1 MAQAMINMMKQHP
14 AHWAVLEG
22 NLAQFMIHLDD
33 ADEVDPITGDTL
45 LMAILCKDWEETRD
59 KMVWVHM
66 LIQKAKMMS
75 QYINICKLNDSGR
88 CPADA
93 LNALANEELA
103 RYIDVNILKEE
114 FHELGLYIRGQQ
126 CSIEGLENE
135 WVKVDRVPPIT
146 IKSAWTI
153 QDWDDNHTQS
163 ATHDHKSTCQ
173 IQDVP
178 TSSDQGANSI
188 QISAAHNNQEV
199 WSANGWTW

>member
-75 QYINICKLNDSGR
+75 QYINICKLNDSGM

-146 IKSAWTI
+146 IKVPEQYKIETI
-153 QDWDDNHTQS
+153 ITPRVPPMTIRVP
-163 ATHDHKSTCQ
+163 AKYRMCPPLLIKVP
-173 IQDVP
+173 IQ
-178 TSSDQGANSI
+178 I

-199 WSANGWTW
+199 